1 MQAYG
6 FDGRTYA
13 INRSGAPVFGWPAF
27 TSCAAIGQPVDA
39 AYVCVPV
46 EAVADAIEDIAR
58 AGIKA
63 AVVLTSGYSETGVD
77 GARAQRELAARATA
91 LGIHLLGP
99 NCLGFANLVER
110 SAITAI
116 PPRGALLPGGHVSLV
131 CQSGATAA
139 EIVEFTQQQGIAL
152 NFFAA
157 TGNEAQVAIA
167 DVVDYLVDDPATRVI
182 MIFAETIRNTRRFSS
197 AAERAFAARKPI
209 VVLKAGSSEVAAS
222 VAKAHTGSLVGDDR
236 VFTAACHKLN
246 VIRVTSLEDLVI
258 TAGLLAQTGPLRAGG
273 VGIASISGGA
283 CTLIGDQ
290 AEASGLPLPAFAPAT
305 IEKLRGVLPGYA
317 ATLNPL
323 DVTGAAVRDPGLFEK
338 AMAILGEDPGIA
350 IRLCVLNLPYLDG
363 MTTPTPQMFA
373 AVGRGLSA
381 GPTPGL
387 LTVQTLKPVSDV
399 SRRIMK
405 ENGIPGVT
413 GGLDHT
419 VRAAARAIWWSARV
433 RAASAMIADATA
445 TSSAAPDTNAAGAA
459 DTASGTRAAP
469 GATTANATGTAAAA
483 KTARAAPKAAHFPST
498 ERAVLDY
505 LSTFNVPVI
514 PSEITSTPDEAV
526 QCARRF
532 GGRVVLK
539 IASPDITHKTDVG
552 GVRLR
557 LEGDAE
563 VSDAWMQINFA
574 VRKAMPQARIDG
586 ISVSPMRETG
596 IELLVG
602 TTRDPDWGMVIAVGL
617 GGIWVEALQDT
628 AVRLLPVERADVVE
642 MLTSLR
648 AAKVLQG
655 FRGTPAADLQ
665 AIADVVVNI
674 GAAALALGPDA
685 QSLEINPLLVTGSR
699 VEALDGLVVWSES
712 AVAGSK

>member
-1 MQAYG
+1 MRHCMQAYG
-6 FDGRTYA
+6 FAGKTYA
-13 INRSGAPVFGWPAF
+13 INRSGAPVFGWPTF

-46 EAVADAIEDIAR
+46 ESVAEAIEDIAR

-63 AVVLTSGYSETGVD
+63 AVVLTSGYSETGDD
-77 GARAQRELAARATA
+77 GARAQREMAERATA

-99 NCLGFANLVER
+99 NCLGFANIVER

-152 NFFAA
+152 NFFAT

-182 MIFAETIRNTRRFSS
+182 MIFAETIRNTERFTS
-197 AAERAFAARKPI
+197 AAVRAFAARKPI

-236 VFTAACHKLN
+236 VFTAACRKLN
-246 VIRVTSLEDLVI
+246 IIRVTSLEDLVI

-273 VGIASISGGA
+273 AGIASISGGA

-305 IEKLRGVLPGYA
+305 IEKLHAVLPGYA

-323 DVTGAAVRDPGLFEK
+323 DVTGAAVRDPTLFEK

-350 IRLCVLNLPYLDG
+350 IRLCVLNLPYLEG

-381 GPTPGL
+381 GPTPAL

-419 VRAAARAIWWSARV
+419 VRAAAQAIWWSARV
-433 RAASAMIADATA
+433 RAAGATIADAATNTA
-445 TSSAAPDTNAAGAA
+445 R
-459 DTASGTRAAP
+459 TAQR
-469 GATTANATGTAAAA
+469 NGTAPTAA
-483 KTARAAPKAAHFPST
+483 RLPCT

-505 LSTFNVPVI
+505 LSTYNVPVI
-514 PSEITSTPDEAV
+514 PSELTRTPDEAV

-532 GGRVVLK
+532 GGAVVLK
-539 IASPDITHKTDVG
+539 IASPDIAHKTDVG

-557 LEGDAE
+557 LE
-563 VSDAWMQINFA
+563 SDAQVCDAWKQINSA
-574 VRKAMPQARIDG
+574 VQNAMPQARIDG
-586 ISVSPMRETG
+586 ISVSPMRDTG
-596 IELLVG
+596 IELFVG
-602 TTRDPDWGMVIAVGL
+602 TTRDPDGGMVIAVGL

-628 AVRLLPVERADVVE
+628 AVRLLPVEHADVIE
-642 MLTSLR
+642 MLASLR

-655 FRGTPAADLQ
+655 FRGAPAADLH

-685 QSLEINPLLVTGSR
+685 QSLEINPLLVAGSR
-699 VEALDGLVVWSES
+699 VEALDGLIVWSES
-712 AVAGSK
+712 VLADNAH